1 MCVSRQSSLSWWK
14 TWNWLGRQCCFPVV
28 WSVLHYK
35 RQNFKNIKTLEY
47 LKATKVMTSPT
58 LNQIL
63 VEKIIMTNPLSLEEK
78 KFWFLPLLWSFWLFL
93 AVCTPF
99 WSLDKDAVPGFLF
112 FWGPPEKSEDFYQD
126 FIFNT
131 WWLKDFRKKVSIH
144 SDAKLY
150 DPLQEGGLDMEQ
162 SGAGGQEVTATSGTQ
177 RRLCLSP
184 FSWPEALLF
193 FWAPASSWWAGSRE
207 ALGWHSLEKG
217 TGFSLELSWDRSV
230 VFSYKFW
237 QFWLPVISQRT
248 SLQVKI

>member
-1 MCVSRQSSLSWWK
+1 MSNMIKFTNVSVSRQSSLSWWK
-14 TWNWLGRQCCFPVV
+14 TCNWLGRQCCFPVV
-28 WSVLHYK
+28 WSVVHYK

-47 LKATKVMTSPT
+47 LKAEKVMTSPT

-99 WSLDKDAVPGFLF
+99 WSLDKDAVPEFLF
-112 FWGPPEKSEDFYQD
+112 FWGPPEKSEDFCQD

-131 WWLKDFRKKVSIH
+131 WWLKDFRKNVSIH

-162 SGAGGQEVTATSGTQ
+162 SGAGGQKWQLYQELREGSASH
-177 RRLCLSP
+177 LSP
-184 FSWPEALLF
+184 GLKHCC
-193 FWAPASSWWAGSRE
+193 SSG
-207 ALGWHSLEKG
+207 
-217 TGFSLELSWDRSV
+217 
-230 VFSYKFW
+230 
-237 QFWLPVISQRT
+237 
-248 SLQVKI
+248 LQPPFGGLVQGRH